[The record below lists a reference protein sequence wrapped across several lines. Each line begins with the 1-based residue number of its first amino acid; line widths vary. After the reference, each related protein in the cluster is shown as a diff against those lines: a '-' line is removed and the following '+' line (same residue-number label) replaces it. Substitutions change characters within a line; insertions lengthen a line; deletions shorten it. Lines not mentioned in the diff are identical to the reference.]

1 MRYII
6 DVTLLRFIQVF
17 VNSYVDKRTIWAI
30 PIILILATG
39 IPTALAAHSPAYLYG
54 FGLGKNAVLRGY
66 YDVMNDC
73 ANRPYLP
80 TNVTGAVKN
89 FTSLQQVNDCDS
101 GYDDG
106 WNKYCHMGL
115 AKQPDI
121 AASCPISG
129 PRTETSQY

>member
-1 MRYII
+1 
-6 DVTLLRFIQVF
+6 
-17 VNSYVDKRTIWAI
+17 VNIRTIWTI
-30 PIILILATG
+30 PIVLILATG
-39 IPTALAAHSPAYLYG
+39 LPTALAAHTHSHTQTHSPAYLYG

-66 YDVMNDC
+66 NDVMNDC

-80 TNVTGAVKN
+80 TNVTGAIKN

-101 GYDDG
+101 GYNDG

-115 AKQPDI
+115 AKHPDI

-129 PRTETSQY
+129 PNTETSQY

>member
-1 MRYII
+1 
-6 DVTLLRFIQVF
+6 VLLPQLSSPLNQLLTVYTNITITTKIQSVL
-17 VNSYVDKRTIWAI
+17 N
-30 PIILILATG
+30 
-39 IPTALAAHSPAYLYG
+39 YG

-80 TNVTGAVKN
+80 TNVTGAIKN

-115 AKQPDI
+115 AKHPDI

-129 PRTETSQY
+129 PKTETSQY